1 MSGFKQRLGLIDAT
15 SIVAGSMI
23 GSGIFIVS
31 SIMARDLGSS
41 GWLMVAW
48 ILSGVI
54 TLAAALSYGELAGM
68 MPEAGGQY
76 VYIRRA
82 FGKLT
87 AFLYGWTVFTVIQ
100 TGVIAAVA
108 IAFANYTSELF
119 PALGSKTI
127 FFQVDEYTKADF
139 ESASG
144 IGLLWMKLS
153 SGFKFTAAHI
163 VAVALIFLLT
173 FWNTRGVE
181 GGAWVAKIFTS
192 AKLLALFA
200 LIVLGLSVGLGTG
213 TLGAN
218 FSDAWSATQECQPGK
233 SEGDLTWVHS
243 PLMGLGL
250 LMVLGSTMI
259 NSLFSSDAW
268 NNVTFIAGE
277 IKEPQKNIPRSLI
290 LGTAIVTGLYL
301 LANLA
306 YLSLLKLDG
315 EPIAVKEGMEITTQQ
330 IMAQGMQHAEDER
343 IGTAAAHM
351 IFGGSASIMMA
362 ILIMISTFGC
372 NNGIILA
379 GGRLFYAMSKDGLF
393 FRRAGR
399 LNENGVPS
407 YALWAQAIWAGIL
420 CFSGKYGDLLAYA
433 TFASLIFY
441 CVTIGGIFVL
451 RKKEPDAPRP
461 YKALGYPLVPI
472 LYIITAGAICVDLI
486 FMDTRNSVAGLILV
500 TLGVPIYY
508 FINRKSQA
516 A

>member
-1 MSGFKQRLGLIDAT
+1 MSGFKQRLGLVDAT

-23 GSGIFIVS
+23 GSGIFLVS
-31 SIMARDLGSS
+31 AQMSRDVGSA
-41 GWLMVAW
+41 GWLMLAW
-48 ILSGVI
+48 IISGVI

-119 PALGSKTI
+119 PAL
-127 FFQVDEYTKADF
+127 
-139 ESASG
+139 
-144 IGLLWMKLS
+144 S
-153 SGFKFTAAHI
+153 SEHVLIDAGWLKVTRAHL

-200 LIVLGLSVGLGTG
+200 LIILGLYVGLNSG
-213 TLGAN
+213 TLDAN
-218 FSDAWSATQECQPGK
+218 FTNMWNASRTTVNEDGSFFNT
-233 SEGDLTWVHS
+233 
-243 PLMGLGL
+243 PLAGIGLM
-250 LMVLGSTMI
+250 MVLGFTMI

-277 IKEPQKNIPRSLI
+277 IKEPHKNIPRSLI
-290 LGTAIVTGLYL
+290 LGTAIVTVLYL

-306 YLSLLKLDG
+306 YLSLLPLKGDPAG
-315 EPIAVKEGMEITTQQ
+315 ADAVARGIQF
-330 IMAQGMQHAEDER
+330 AENDR
-343 IGTAAAHM
+343 IGSAAASM
-351 IFGGSASIMMA
+351 IFGTSASVMMA

-393 FRRAGR
+393 FPRAGK
-399 LNENGVPS
+399 LNDNGVPAF
-407 YALWAQAIWAGIL
+407 ALWIQAIWASAL
-420 CFSGKYGDLLAYA
+420 CFSGKYGDLLSYA

-441 CVTIGGIFVL
+441 CVTIAGIFVL
-451 RKKEPDAPRP
+451 RRKEPDAPRP
-461 YKALGYPLVPI
+461 YKALGYPLIPA
-472 LYIITAGAICVDLI
+472 LYIIVASAICIDLV
-486 FMDTRNSVAGLILV
+486 FMDTRNSVAGLVLV
-500 TLGVPIYY
+500 AIGVPVY
-508 FINRKSQA
+508 FILKNVIDKKNIQA
-516 A
+516 

>member
-23 GSGIFIVS
+23 GSGIFLVS
-31 SIMARDLGSS
+31 AQMSRDVGSA
-41 GWLMVAW
+41 GWLMLAW
-48 ILSGVI
+48 IISGVI

-87 AFLYGWTVFTVIQ
+87 AFLYGWTVFSVIQ

-119 PALGSKTI
+119 PAL
-127 FFQVDEYTKADF
+127 
-139 ESASG
+139 
-144 IGLLWMKLS
+144 S
-153 SGFKFTAAHI
+153 SQHVIVEAGWLKVTRAHI

-200 LIVLGLSVGLGTG
+200 LIIFGLYVGMNSG
-213 TLGAN
+213 TLGSN
-218 FSDAWSATQECQPGK
+218 FDHAWDATQTVKQDDG
-233 SEGDLTWVHS
+233 SFLTS
-243 PLMGLGL
+243 PIAGIALI
-250 LMVLGSTMI
+250 MVLGFTMI

-277 IKEPQKNIPRSLI
+277 IKDPAKNIPRSLI
-290 LGTAIVTGLYL
+290 LGTAIVTVLYL

-306 YLSLLKLDG
+306 YLSLLPL
-315 EPIAVKEGMEITTQQ
+315 
-330 IMAQGMQHAEDER
+330 QGDPAGADVVSRGIQFAENDR
-343 IGTAAAHM
+343 IGSSAASM
-351 IFGGSASIMMA
+351 IFGSSASIMMA

-372 NNGIILA
+372 NNGIILS

-393 FRRAGR
+393 FPRAGK
-399 LNENGVPS
+399 LNENGVPAF
-407 YALWAQAIWAGIL
+407 ALWIQAIWACAL
-420 CFSGKYGDLLAYA
+420 CFSGKYGDLLSYA

-441 CVTIGGIFVL
+441 CVTIAGLFVL
-451 RKKEPDAPRP
+451 RKKEPDAHRP
-461 YKALGYPLVPI
+461 YKALGYPIVPA
-472 LYIITAGAICVDLI
+472 LYIIVATAICVDLI

-500 TLGVPIYY
+500 GLGVPIYY
-508 FINRKSQA
+508 VLKNVIDKKAIQE
-516 A
+516 

>member
-23 GSGIFIVS
+23 GSGIFLVS
-31 SIMARDLGSS
+31 AAMARDLGSS

-48 ILSGVI
+48 IISGVI

-87 AFLYGWTVFTVIQ
+87 AFLYGWTVFSVIQ

-119 PALGSKTI
+119 PAL
-127 FFQVDEYTKADF
+127 
-139 ESASG
+139 
-144 IGLLWMKLS
+144 S
-153 SGFKFTAAHI
+153 SQHVIVEAGWLKVTRAHL

-181 GGAWVAKIFTS
+181 GGAWIAKIFTS
-192 AKLLALFA
+192 AKLIALFA
-200 LIVLGLSVGLGTG
+200 LIVLGLAVGFGTG
-213 TLGAN
+213 TLDLN
-218 FSDAWSATQECQPGK
+218 FTDAWNASRTVESTTEPG
-233 SEGDLTWVHS
+233 TFITS
-243 PLMGLGL
+243 PIAGIALIS
-250 LMVLGSTMI
+250 VLGMTMI

-277 IKEPQKNIPRSLI
+277 IKEPHKNIPRSLI
-290 LGTAIVTGLYL
+290 LGTAIVTALYL

-306 YLSLLKLDG
+306 YLSLIPL
-315 EPIAVKEGMEITTQQ
+315 EGSPAGTDVAER
-330 IMAQGMQHAEDER
+330 GMQFVSNDR
-343 IGTAAAHM
+343 IGTAAASM
-351 IFGGSASIMMA
+351 IFGTSATVMMA
-362 ILIMISTFGC
+362 VLIMISTFGC

-393 FRRAGR
+393 FPRAGK
-399 LNENGVPS
+399 LNDNGVPAF
-407 YALWAQAIWAGIL
+407 ALWIQAIWASAL
-420 CFSGKYGDLLAYA
+420 CFSGKYGDLLSYA

-441 CVTIGGIFVL
+441 CVTIAGLFVL
-451 RKKEPDAPRP
+451 RKKEPDAARP
-461 YKALGYPLVPI
+461 YKALGYPIVPA
-472 LYIITAGAICVDLI
+472 LYILVATAICADLI

-500 TLGVPIYY
+500 GLGVPIYY
-508 FINRKSQA
+508 VLKNVIDKKAIQR
-516 A
+516 